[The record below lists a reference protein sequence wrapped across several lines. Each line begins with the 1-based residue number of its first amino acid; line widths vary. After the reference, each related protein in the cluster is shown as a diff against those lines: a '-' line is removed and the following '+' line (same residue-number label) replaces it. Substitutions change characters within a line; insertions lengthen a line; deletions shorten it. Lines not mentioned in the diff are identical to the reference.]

1 FAGINTFSIM
11 QRREAVRLV
20 TAVFGVSLA
29 VPETVFARLAEP
41 MDLGI
46 KPKLMTGKQR
56 KTLAAI
62 SECIIPKTDT
72 PGAIEAG
79 VPRWFEILL
88 QDCYTAENQK
98 VVLDGLTNLDAEC
111 KTKYGGVFAKLKT
124 AQQIEILTAME
135 KAERDAK
142 TRNGFIRSTKDL
154 VKTCYANSE
163 VGATTAFEYLP
174 APGRWS
180 GEELYKM
187 GDKIYL

>member
-1 FAGINTFSIM
+1 M
-11 QRREAVRLV
+11 QRREAVKIF
-20 TAVFGVSLA
+20 TAVFGASLA

-46 KPKLMTGKQR
+46 KPTLLSSKQR
-56 KTLAAI
+56 KTLAAVAQ
-62 SECIIPKTDT
+62 CIIPKTDT

-88 QDCYTAENQK
+88 QDCYKPDAQK
-98 VVLDGLTNLDAEC
+98 VIMDGLTNLDAET
-111 KTKYGGVFAKLKT
+111 KTKHGSTFAKLKMP
-124 AQQIEILTAME
+124 QQIEILTAME

-142 TRNGFIRSTKDL
+142 VRGGFIRATKDL
-154 VKTCYANSE
+154 VKSCYANSE
-163 VGATTAFEYLP
+163 VGASTAFEYQI

>member
-1 FAGINTFSIM
+1 M
-11 QRREAVRLV
+11 QRREAVKIF
-20 TAVFGVSLA
+20 TAVFGASLA

-46 KPKLMTGKQR
+46 KPTLLSGKQR
-56 KTLAAI
+56 KTLAAVAQ
-62 SECIIPKTDT
+62 CIIPKTDT

-79 VPRWFEILL
+79 VPRWFETLL
-88 QDCYTAENQK
+88 QDCYKPDAQK
-98 VVLDGLTNLDAEC
+98 VIMDGFTNLDLEC
-111 KTKYGGVFAKLKT
+111 KTKHGSTFAKLKMP
-124 AQQIEILTAME
+124 QQIEILTAME

-142 TRNGFIRSTKDL
+142 VRGGFIRATKDL
-154 VKTCYANSE
+154 VKSCYANSE
-163 VGATTAFEYLP
+163 VGASTTFEYQI